1 MARQSIT
8 LTSPNDQWLQAQV
21 ESDEYGSKSEVVN
34 DLIRQAR
41 RRQEATESLRSA
53 LIAGENSGISNDT
66 VDDIRDRVL
75 ARRVKHD

>member
-41 RRQEATESLRSA
+41 QRQEATESLRSA
-53 LIAGENSGISNDT
+53 LITGENSGISNDT
-66 VDDIRDRVL
+66 VDDIRERVL

>member
-53 LIAGENSGISNDT
+53 LITGENSGTSNDT

-75 ARRVKHD
+75 ARRVKHG

>member
-53 LIAGENSGISNDT
+53 LITGENSGISNDT
-66 VDDIRDRVL
+66 VDDIRERVL

>member
-8 LTSPNDQWLQAQV
+8 LTPPNDQWLQAQV
-21 ESDEYGSKSEVVN
+21 ASDEYGSKSEVVN

-53 LIAGENSGISNDT
+53 LIAGENSGIC
-66 VDDIRDRVL
+66 DDQIGNIRERVL
-75 ARRVKHD
+75 ARRAKHG

>member
-41 RRQEATESLRSA
+41 RRQEATEALRSA
-53 LIAGENSGISNDT
+53 LITGENSGISNDT
-66 VDDIRDRVL
+66 VGDIRERVL

>member
-41 RRQEATESLRSA
+41 RRQEATESLRSS
-53 LIAGENSGISNDT
+53 LITGENSGISNDT
-66 VDDIRDRVL
+66 VDDIRERVL

>member
-41 RRQEATESLRSA
+41 RRQEATESLQSA

-66 VDDIRDRVL
+66 VDDIRERVL

>member
-66 VDDIRDRVL
+66 VDDIRERVL